1 MKREFLKLMGL
12 DKLVINRIMAVYSA
26 DVERYKRENAQC
38 CERIRS
44 LESEASRWE
53 AEANRLARELYYAG
67 MDREAAAPCE
77 KDVTA
82 FPHAGGTGP
91 QCPFLRPS
99 EQDDRRKLD

>member
-67 MDREAAAPCE
+67 MDRETAAPHE
-77 KDVTA
+77 QDVTA
-82 FPHAGGTGP
+82 LPRAGGTGP
-91 QCPFLRPS
+91 LCPFLRPS

>member
-53 AEANRLARELYYAG
+53 AEANRLARELYYDG
-67 MDREAAAPCE
+67 MDRETAAPHE
-77 KDVTA
+77 QDVTA
-82 FPHAGGTGP
+82 LPHAGGTGP
-91 QCPFLRPS
+91 LCPFLRPS

>member
-67 MDREAAAPCE
+67 MDRETAAPHGQ
-77 KDVTA
+77 DVTA
-82 FPHAGGTGP
+82 LPHAGGTGP
-91 QCPFLRPS
+91 LCPFLRPS